1 MASGSMHAFGMV
13 SALLGNRLG
22 FANVIVLGGVVCAAG
37 MFSSSFATN
46 IYVLYLTYGLVW
58 GFGSCLCYC
67 SALFLLPQFFRARL
81 GLANGIVF
89 FGAPVGTLVYSA
101 VMQKLLSYLGLA
113 KTFRVLA
120 GVQLVLV
127 LCGVI
132 TRSILSHGFDQTEL
146 KNFKKTSFDWSIF
159 KNKGFMVFVVAL
171 CVFMPGYLVPY
182 VHLVSWHILPCFR
195 RFVHPLRFV
204 LFILFPSLLPLSRSL
219 KLTIFY

>member
-1 MASGSMHAFGMV
+1 MTAMASGSMHAFGMV

-22 FANVIVLGGVVCAAG
+22 FADVIVLGGLACAVG

-46 IYVLYLTYGLVW
+46 IYLLYLTYGLVW

-67 SALFLLPQFFRARL
+67 SVLFLLPQFFRARL

-89 FGAPVGTLVYSA
+89 FGAPVGTLVHSA
-101 VMQKLLSYLGLA
+101 VMQKLFNYLGLA

-127 LCGVI
+127 LSGFI
-132 TRSILSHGFDQTEL
+132 TRSILSLGFDKIEF
-146 KNFKKTSFDWSIF
+146 KSIKKTSFDLSIF
-159 KNKGFMVFVVAL
+159 KNKGFMVFVVSL

-182 VHLVSWHILPCFR
+182 VHLVS
-195 RFVHPLRFV
+195 
-204 LFILFPSLLPLSRSL
+204 
-219 KLTIFY
+219 

>member
-1 MASGSMHAFGMV
+1 MTALASGSMHAFGMV

-22 FANVIVLGGVVCAAG
+22 FANIIVLGGLACAVG

-46 IYVLYLTYGLVW
+46 IYLLYLTYGLVW

-67 SALFLLPQFFRARL
+67 STLFLLPHFFRARL

-101 VMQKLLSYLGLA
+101 VMQKLFSYLGLA

-127 LCGVI
+127 LCGFI
-132 TRSILSHGFDQTEL
+132 TRSILSLGFDQIEF
-146 KNFKKTSFDWSIF
+146 KNIKKTSFDWSIF
-159 KNKGFMVFVVAL
+159 KNKGFMVFVVSL

-182 VHLVSWHILPCFR
+182 VHLVSCHIVPCSR
-195 RFVHPLRFV
+195 RVVHPL
-204 LFILFPSLLPLSRSL
+204 SAHNLLL
-219 KLTIFY
+219 IH